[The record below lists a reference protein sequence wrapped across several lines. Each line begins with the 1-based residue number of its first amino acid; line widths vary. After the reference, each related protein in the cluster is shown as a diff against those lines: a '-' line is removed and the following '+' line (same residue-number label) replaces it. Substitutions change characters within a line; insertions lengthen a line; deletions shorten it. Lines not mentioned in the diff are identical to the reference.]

1 MTFPLHSM
9 VCFVHCVANIFLP
22 IEGEKNSHKDIFFF
36 IPESMDWKEEKNQ
49 YLPSK
54 HFLLSKTSWR
64 CPKDIFSVTTVGLTR
79 RLQDVFAKCLLKTS
93 SRCLS
98 STSWRYDVFAWRLQ
112 DYLQDVSKTSSIR
125 LHQGEFLLG
134 KFICHL
140 TINHSANLKCQFPQI
155 W

>member
-1 MTFPLHSM
+1 MDPNISGGFEIFISVPLN
-9 VCFVHCVANIFLP
+9 VKKLINLYLVWKTIWRLQW
-22 IEGEKNSHKDIFFF
+22 
-36 IPESMDWKEEKNQ
+36 ES
-49 YLPSK
+49 SK
-54 HFLLSKTSWR
+54 HFLLSKASWR

-79 RLQDVFAKCLLKTS
+79 RLQDVFAKCLLKAS

-98 STSWRYDVFAWRLQ
+98 STSWRYDAFASRLQ

-125 LHQGEFLLG
+125 LHQGECLLV